1 MSAVRD
7 VFFVKCKDQV
17 LEIFLKNGVTLRGKI
32 EVWDDTDVIISCYN
46 SKTRKEMFSLVPRDS
61 YYSIKNKNEGD
72 NASWQR
78 SK

>member
-7 VFFVKCKDQV
+7 VFFEKCKDHV

-32 EVWDDTDVIISCYN
+32 EIWDDVDVIISCYN
-46 SKTRKEMFSLVPRDS
+46 HKTGKEMFSLVPRDS

-72 NASWQR
+72 STWR
-78 SK
+78 KSK